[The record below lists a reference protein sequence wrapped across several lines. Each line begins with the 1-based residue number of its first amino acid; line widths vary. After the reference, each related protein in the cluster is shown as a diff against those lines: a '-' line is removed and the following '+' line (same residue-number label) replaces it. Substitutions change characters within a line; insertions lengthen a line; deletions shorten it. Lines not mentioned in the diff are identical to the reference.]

1 MRLKMNKILKVSLII
16 LISLLSINAGT
27 KKKSQYK
34 GPVDKITLASA
45 SNDVGFLV
53 YIAEKH
59 GYFMANGLD
68 VTINDYEAGKL
79 ATDAL
84 VAGQADI
91 STGADFV
98 LVSHSFDNPDLR
110 AIGTIAT
117 ARDCKLIFRKDHGIE
132 KPEELRS
139 KKIGITKKSS
149 GEFYLGRLLT
159 FNNLSMDDVEIL
171 DLKPGEIIEAVVKGD
186 IDAALTWEPYIYNI
200 KKRLGEKTVVL
211 PGQSGQDLYFL
222 LISREDWLKNHSYA
236 VDRLLKAFIQA
247 EEFVKNNEKEAK
259 EFLKNRAEYESDY
272 IDYVWKGLNFT
283 VTLPQALLLAM
294 DDQARWR
301 IENGLTDR
309 TEIPNY
315 LDYIYL
321 DGLLSVEPEAV
332 TIIH

>member
-34 GPVDKITLASA
+34 GPVDKITLASYQG
-45 SNDVGFLV
+45 DVGFLV

-68 VTINDYEAGKL
+68 VTINSYEAGKL

-84 VAGQADI
+84 LAGQADI

-110 AIGTIAT
+110 AIGSIAT
-117 ARDCKLIFRKDHGIE
+117 ARDCKLIFRIDHGIE
-132 KPEELRS
+132 KLEELRG
-139 KKIGITKKSS
+139 KKIGITRKSS

-171 DLKPGEIIEAVVKGD
+171 DLKPFEITEAVVKGD

-222 LISREDWLKNHSYA
+222 LISREDWLKNHSNA

-247 EEFVKNNEKEAK
+247 EQFVKNNEKEAK
-259 EFLKNRAEYESDY
+259 EFLKNRSGYESDY

-315 LDYIYL
+315 LNYIYL
-321 DGLLSVEPEAV
+321 DGLSSVKPEAV